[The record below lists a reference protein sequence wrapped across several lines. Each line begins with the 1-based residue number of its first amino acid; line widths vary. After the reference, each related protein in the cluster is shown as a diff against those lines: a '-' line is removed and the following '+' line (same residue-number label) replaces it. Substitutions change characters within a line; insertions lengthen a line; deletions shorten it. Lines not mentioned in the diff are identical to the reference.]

1 MTITIS
7 CKKITIVLYEE
18 KYNTQLA
25 IREENELWLD
35 IVELLKWLFD
45 NLLTSDNNK
54 EIVAVPEIPKIALV
68 IIITE
73 NLFLIA

>member
-45 NLLTSDNNK
+45 NLLISDNNK